1 MSCPASFPANPS
13 RIILT
18 GFMGAGKTTVGAL
31 LAERLGW
38 DFVDSDLLVEARTGV
53 TVAEI
58 FEKRGEAA
66 FREVEAAAIRDA
78 ASGDRLVAALGGG
91 ALEIASTRDLVAGLP
106 DALVIFLDA
115 PLETLL
121 ARCAGHA
128 GDPVRPVLA
137 DRARLAARWNAR
149 LPWYR
154 RAHLTVDTAE
164 LSPEAVAGYILQRL
178 EPGIEGGG
186 PTTNGQFPD
195 RARSKPGVP
204 A

>member
-1 MSCPASFPANPS
+1 MSGPASFPANPS

-38 DFVDSDLLVEARTGV
+38 DFVDSDRIVEARAGM

-58 FEKRGEAA
+58 FEKRGETA
-66 FREVEAAAIRDA
+66 FREMEAAAIRDA
-78 ASGDRLVAALGGG
+78 ASADRRVVALGGG
-91 ALEIASTRDLVAGLP
+91 ALELATTRDLVAGLP
-106 DALVIFLDA
+106 GALVVFLDA

-128 GDPVRPVLA
+128 DGPVRPVLA
-137 DRARLAARWNAR
+137 DRDRMRERWSAR

-164 LSPEAVAGYILQRL
+164 LSPEGVAECILQRL
-178 EPGIEGGG
+178 EPGIGGG
-186 PTTNGQFPD
+186 QSANG
-195 RARSKPGVP
+195 RSGGARSKPGVP

>member
-1 MSCPASFPANPS
+1 MSDPASFPANPS
-13 RIILT
+13 RILLT

-38 DFVDSDLLVEARTGV
+38 GFVDSDLLVETDAGK

-58 FEKRGEAA
+58 FETRGEAA
-66 FREVEAAAIRDA
+66 FREMEAAAVRDA
-78 ASGDRLVAALGGG
+78 ASADRLVVALGGG
-91 ALEIASTRDLVAGLP
+91 ALEMAATRDLVADLP

-128 GDPVRPVLA
+128 DGPVRPVLA
-137 DRARLAARWNAR
+137 DRAGLAERWNAR
-149 LPWYR
+149 LRWYR
-154 RAHLTVDTAE
+154 RAHFTVDTAE
-164 LSPEAVAGYILQRL
+164 LSPEAVADCIMQRL
-178 EPGIEGGG
+178 EPGIGGG
-186 PTTNGQFPD
+186 PPANERISGP
-195 RARSKPGVP
+195 AHSKRGVP